1 MAVIILKKGGRFEI
15 PHDMNFFYNGTTLYC
30 FKDYSTGRLFL
41 STSPYENGEMY
52 CGTEI
57 IDGYVA
63 ISEDAIKYLF
73 RDGKT
78 SKVSVTVNY
87 SGDEKKLLRD
97 EAKNG
102 GEIKSISPPFFCFIF
117 FCT

>member
-1 MAVIILKKGGRFEI
+1 MIGNRRENSMAVIILKKGGRFEI
-15 PHDMNFFYNGTTLYC
+15 PHDMNFFYNRTTLYC

-87 SGDEKKLLRD
+87 SGDEKKLYI
-97 EAKNG
+97 E
-102 GEIKSISPPFFCFIF
+102 PFEE
-117 FCT
+117 